1 MVSSIPLYAISRVQA
16 PKATCSKVHPILNNF
31 WWEASKGSKLTCLRK
46 WESICK
52 PKELGG
58 HNFTKVENFNN
69 AFVANYGW
77 SYYALKINLRGGC

>member
-1 MVSSIPLYAISRVQA
+1 MASSIPLYAISRVQA

-52 PKELGG
+52 PKVLRG
-58 HNFTKVENFNN
+58 TKVENFNN

-77 SYYALKINLRGGC
+77 SYYALKIDLR